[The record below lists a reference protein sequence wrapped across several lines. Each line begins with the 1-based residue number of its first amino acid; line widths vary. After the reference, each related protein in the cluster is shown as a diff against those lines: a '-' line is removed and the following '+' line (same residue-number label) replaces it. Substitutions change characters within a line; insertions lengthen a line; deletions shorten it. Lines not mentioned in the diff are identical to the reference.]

1 MDVEYRTHEFRE
13 YTQVE
18 DVTKVVIKVGN
29 QTFEFG
35 ERNNS
40 LAVRVIGG
48 GVRVGSV
55 AHNVMTIHQEFD

>member
-1 MDVEYRTHEFRE
+1 MDIEVGKRLSFEYI
-13 YTQVE
+13 E
-18 DVTKVVIKVGN
+18 DVDSVLVKVGN
-29 QTFEFG
+29 QTFTLT
-35 ERNNS
+35 ERNGD

>member
-1 MDVEYRTHEFRE
+1 MDIEVGKRLSFKYIEEVES
-13 YTQVE
+13 VL
-18 DVTKVVIKVGN
+18 IKVGD
-29 QTFEFG
+29 QTFTFYV
-35 ERNNS
+35 RDND